1 MTLNRNHICRMY
13 GHMTTV
19 LIITTVAIY
28 LAVISFVNLKGFC
41 QICNSDVYADMQV
54 AKRMWEQKTLFPE
67 GWGFGNQYYVIATPV
82 LAALLYGL
90 LGNINT
96 AMLCATVIMSILIF
110 VSFTWLLLAF
120 TKDFQTIIF
129 AWLLL
134 LTVNISELGP
144 YSLRS
149 MLFFQQASFYACYL
163 ITAFVVFGDYIRVI
177 QDGQNRP
184 LSLFLSLLLCF
195 ATGMQSL
202 RQTVVMV
209 LPIVACEFFQILRC
223 WIQNRSI
230 AGLRYS
236 GKRLIR
242 VSSYGVANLVGILTI
257 RALNV
262 PQTTVY
268 GQMKLNSLDQLNQQL
283 HQVKDA
289 IFDITGID
297 VIQRHVLGKTPRM
310 LYAALIVIAL
320 IAFLRWIWRIKIQ
333 ETGPEICWML
343 CLLGGG
349 VCLSAIVFHI
359 TIRGIYLFMWFPFV
373 VFSAIILIRHMPS
386 LLRNSII
393 IILCLLCASS
403 IYSVYTRYIQKA
415 VSNAEADAQEL
426 CQWALDNDYTYVY
439 GDYWSTAPS
448 VAVWSEGKLEAGCWH
463 TAQNV
468 FLVEKVVTPQDIY
481 TEADNEKAI
490 YVFTDTDESEG
501 LAEARKRGIVM
512 KKVAQFGEYCA
523 YTSPTQ
529 LMRIQT
535 S

>member
-349 VCLSAIVFHI
+349 
-359 TIRGIYLFMWFPFV
+359 GGMFV
-373 VFSAIILIRHMPS
+373 SNCIS
-386 LLRNSII
+386 YNNSRNLPVYVVPICC
-393 IILCLLCASS
+393 ILCNYPDSS
-403 IYSVYTRYIQKA
+403 Y
-415 VSNAEADAQEL
+415 
-426 CQWALDNDYTYVY
+426 
-439 GDYWSTAPS
+439 
-448 VAVWSEGKLEAGCWH
+448 
-463 TAQNV
+463 
-468 FLVEKVVTPQDIY
+468 
-481 TEADNEKAI
+481 AI
-490 YVFTDTDESEG
+490 SFKE
-501 LAEARKRGIVM
+501 
-512 KKVAQFGEYCA
+512 
-523 YTSPTQ
+523 
-529 LMRIQT
+529 
-535 S
+535 